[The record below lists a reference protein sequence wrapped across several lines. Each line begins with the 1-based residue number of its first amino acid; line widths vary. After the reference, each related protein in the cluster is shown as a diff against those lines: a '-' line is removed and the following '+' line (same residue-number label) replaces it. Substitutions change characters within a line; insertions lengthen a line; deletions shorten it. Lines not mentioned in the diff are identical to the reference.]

1 LILIGAARRVLR
13 KGSMEN
19 HLMKVRRTRIVN
31 FRVTEEEY
39 ERLRDASHALG
50 INGIS
55 GYARQA
61 TLYLAERNGSGDAG
75 HHAATAE
82 DVFIASLT
90 ELKTR
95 VAELETKVERLIG
108 PTERMRETCA

>member
-1 LILIGAARRVLR
+1 MFTTNHQPPPADEQLR
-13 KGSMEN
+13 
-19 HLMKVRRTRIVN
+19 VRRTRIVN

-39 ERLRDASHALG
+39 ERLRSASHALG

-61 TLYLAERNGSGDAG
+61 TLYLADTHVKEEPSSGPNTPEFFFAC
-75 HHAATAE
+75 
-82 DVFIASLT
+82 LT

-95 VAELETKVERLIG
+95 VTELESKVERLSE
-108 PTERMRETCA
+108 PPERMRETCA

>member
-1 LILIGAARRVLR
+1 
-13 KGSMEN
+13 MEN
-19 HLMKVRRTRIVN
+19 HLIKVRRTRIVN

-39 ERLRDASHALG
+39 ERLRSASHALG

-61 TLYLAERNGSGDAG
+61 TLCLAERPNDDRHQSGAG
-75 HHAATAE
+75 PG
-82 DVFIASLT
+82 DQVLVSLT

-95 VAELETKVERLIG
+95 VAELETKVERLVN
-108 PTERMRETCA
+108 PSERMRETCA